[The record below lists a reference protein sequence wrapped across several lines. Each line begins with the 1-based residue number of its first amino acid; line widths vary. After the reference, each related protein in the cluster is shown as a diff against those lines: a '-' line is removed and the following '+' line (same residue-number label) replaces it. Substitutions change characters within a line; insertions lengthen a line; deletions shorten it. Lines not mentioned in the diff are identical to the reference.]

1 MYIFLAAY
9 DPGWNDP
16 PMLGYT
22 PPNPSTK
29 PKLNLNKRVAFPM
42 QSSPT
47 SGTSQVKLASSGLP
61 LPQAGGSS
69 LLPSVFTAGNNLPS
83 IPLPPPPSIVPS
95 EVGSCSLNK
104 KEEINTDVRDFCL
117 KVFGEVEAKFPKD
130 DKFNKYENIHKSLEI
145 LRTMWLDDKI
155 DLKISEILHE
165 MAKSFE
171 SNDMEK
177 AAECHHALI
186 QDGRCFQWTLAFRHL
201 IVFIGW
207 DKPDESVP
215 APTEDPIPQTEEVKL
230 ITVANSMSDET
241 KSDSKNNFSK
251 IYHI

>member
-1 MYIFLAAY
+1 
-9 DPGWNDP
+9 
-16 PMLGYT
+16 MLGYT
-22 PPNPSTK
+22 PPNPSAK

-47 SGTSQVKLASSGLP
+47 TGTNQVKLSSSGLP

-69 LLPSVFTAGNNLPS
+69 LPPSVFTAGNNLPS
-83 IPLPPPPSIVPS
+83 IPLPPPPSVSSDVASNTLP
-95 EVGSCSLNK
+95 K
-104 KEEINTDVRDFCL
+104 KEETNTDVRDFCL
-117 KVFGEVEAKFPKD
+117 KIFGEVEAKFPKD

-155 DLKISEILHE
+155 DSKISEILHE

-171 SNDMEK
+171 SNDMDK
-177 AAECHHALI
+177 AAECHRALI
-186 QDGRCFQWTLAFRHL
+186 EDGRSSQWTLAFRHL

-207 DKPDESVP
+207 DKPDVP
-215 APTEDPIPQTEEVKL
+215 APMDEPIPVPEEVKL
-230 ITVANSMSDET
+230 ITVANLMSDET